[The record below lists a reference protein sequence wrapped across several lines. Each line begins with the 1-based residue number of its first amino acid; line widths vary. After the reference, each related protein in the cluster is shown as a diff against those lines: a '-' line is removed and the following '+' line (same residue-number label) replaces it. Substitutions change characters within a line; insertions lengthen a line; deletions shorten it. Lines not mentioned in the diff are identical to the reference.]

1 MDNELMDSNNYV
13 IQIYPT
19 VDENYLWKIFLT
31 LKQDL
36 YLKVAKVFKP
46 TNVRKLLVFLDI
58 SIIYIIYY
66 SLLKENR

>member
-19 VDENYLWKIFLT
+19 VDENYLWKMFLT

-36 YLKVAKVFKP
+36 YIKGPKVLKP
-46 TNVRKLLVFLDI
+46 TNVRKLFVFLDI